1 MRIKD
6 EFPNYL
12 PALMFYIG
20 DKNPVKSS
28 DDNKV
33 LSYFLG
39 LKNFKKG
46 FDYYELTRTKDGG
59 VFFSVVTMLGFKT
72 ILKTETQIIYKDMS
86 ELEWQ
91 KLIGNYSNSHLMKE
105 EYRALAQGYVKKG
118 GGSSGCLGVLILG
131 ILMAGLFFL
140 NSTLEM

>member
-46 FDYYELTRTKDGG
+46 FDYYELTRTKDGC

-72 ILKTETQIIYKDMS
+72 ILKTETQI
-86 ELEWQ
+86 EWQ